1 MKKHIII
8 VASHYP
14 PHVGGIESYTLL
26 LAHEFLKKKYI
37 VSIITT
43 NTSFSEFKTAED
55 GIVVYRLSS
64 FQLLNKR
71 FPLPYSLSQLI
82 EIGMQVFK
90 PGATCII
97 QTRFFPLSLIAG
109 IICQLRSIR
118 CIVVEHGSGH
128 FTYPSFIKT
137 KIASLYEHAITA
149 FLTMIAQP
157 TYVAVSQAAADWLL
171 HFKLKAKKIVGN
183 GVAICHPELVSG
195 SHRKGMLKQAMPAGR
210 QVQHDDKTIMYAG
223 RLIKEKG
230 IHELIEGFTLFS
242 KTHTGYRLII
252 AGDGELA
259 TELIDKSAHNPAIV
273 YTGALSH
280 QETLNWMQHASVYIH
295 PSYYPEGLP
304 TSLLEAGAFSVPVI
318 SSLSGGSAELIT
330 HMKTGYVLSEIS
342 PENIYKALMY
352 MTTHQKEATDMGH
365 MLYMLVK
372 EQYNW
377 SVVMG
382 RFEKIIDDLD

>member
-14 PHVGGIESYTLL
+14 PHVGGIESYTQS
-26 LAHEFLKKKYI
+26 LAQEFLKKKYI
-37 VSIITT
+37 ISIVTT

-55 GIVVYRLSS
+55 GIQVYRLSS

-71 FPLPYSLSQLI
+71 FPLPYSVSQLVH
-82 EIGMQVFK
+82 IGIQVFK

-109 IICQLRSIR
+109 IICQLRSIS

-128 FTYPSFIKT
+128 FTYPSIITT
-137 KIASLYEHAITA
+137 KIASLYEHVITA
-149 FLTMIAQP
+149 LLTMIAQP
-157 TYVAVSQAAADWLL
+157 TYVTVSQAAADWLL

-195 SHRKGMLKQAMPAGR
+195 SHRKGMLK

-259 TELIDKSAHNPAIV
+259 TELINKSAHNPSIV

-318 SSLSGGSAELIT
+318 SSLAGGSVELIT

-342 PENIYKALMY
+342 PENIDKALTY
-352 MTTHQKEATDMGH
+352 MTTHQKETDDMGH
-365 MLYMLVK
+365 RLYMLVK

-377 SVVMG
+377 SVVIEK
-382 RFEKIIDDLD
+382 FEDVV